1 MQICSRSYLSKL
13 IVFSLPNESRRHRQP
28 ETWWTENANYSDY
41 AEEVIGL
48 REILLKYGN
57 GGASNGPLNR
67 DNVIGMRAPY
77 IKPGGDA
84 MFEMAH
90 DFGLAYD
97 TSLVAPKANLPF
109 WPFT

>member
-1 MQICSRSYLSKL
+1 MQIHPYLSLRNHL
-13 IVFSLPNESRRHRQP
+13 IVLCVNQSGRHRQP
-28 ETWWTENANYSDY
+28 ETWWTESANYSDY

-57 GGASNGPLNR
+57 GGSSNGPLNR

-97 TSLVAPKANLPF
+97 TSLVAPKASLPF

>member
-1 MQICSRSYLSKL
+1 MKFKNLSLL
-13 IVFSLPNESRRHRQP
+13 INLLRYSHRQP
-28 ETWWTENANYSDY
+28 ETWWTETANYSDY

-48 REILLKYGN
+48 REILLKFGN
-57 GGASNGPLNR
+57 GGSSNGPLTR

-97 TSLVAPKANLPF
+97 RLV
-109 WPFT
+109 